1 MSNARRFAPLLATAL
16 AATLVAPAAAASAAP
31 TGTTSLAEVLAA
43 DANRLDRDWDDFD
56 LVDRAVR
63 IVLRADDTSPV
74 AVLADGET
82 ALTAF
87 VPTDRAFRR
96 LVAGLTGERPAT
108 ERATLRA
115 VKSVAD
121 AKTLESVLLYHVVP
135 GATVR
140 YATARRADGARL
152 ETAQGEA
159 ITVKVRGARVI
170 LRDRDGDAP
179 NASVIRS
186 AKNLNKGNQQIAHG
200 IDRVL
205 RPADL

>member
-63 IVLRADDTSPV
+63 IVLRADGTSPV

-96 LVAGLTGERPAT
+96 LVAGLTRERTPT
-108 ERATLRA
+108 QRATLPPR
-115 VKSVAD
+115 
-121 AKTLESVLLYHVVP
+121 
-135 GATVR
+135 
-140 YATARRADGARL
+140 
-152 ETAQGEA
+152 
-159 ITVKVRGARVI
+159 
-170 LRDRDGDAP
+170 
-179 NASVIRS
+179 
-186 AKNLNKGNQQIAHG
+186 
-200 IDRVL
+200 
-205 RPADL
+205 